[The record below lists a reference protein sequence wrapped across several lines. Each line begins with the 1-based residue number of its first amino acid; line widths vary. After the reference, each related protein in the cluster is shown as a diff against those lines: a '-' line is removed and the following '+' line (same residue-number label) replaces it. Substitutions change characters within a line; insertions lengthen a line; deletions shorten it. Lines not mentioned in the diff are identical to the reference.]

1 MLNMFI
7 GGVRIMNYAIKRI
20 NLRMPEEL
28 LYEVDTYARKIN
40 VNRTSA
46 LNMLVLTALE
56 HKNMEHIVDGLILE
70 LRKGRM
76 EA

>member
-1 MLNMFI
+1 
-7 GGVRIMNYAIKRI
+7 MNCALRRI

-28 LYEVDTYARKIN
+28 LYEVDTYARKMN
-40 VNRTSA
+40 VNRTAA
-46 LNMLVLTALE
+46 LNMLVLTSLE
-56 HKNMEHIVDGLILE
+56 HKNMEHIVEGLILE